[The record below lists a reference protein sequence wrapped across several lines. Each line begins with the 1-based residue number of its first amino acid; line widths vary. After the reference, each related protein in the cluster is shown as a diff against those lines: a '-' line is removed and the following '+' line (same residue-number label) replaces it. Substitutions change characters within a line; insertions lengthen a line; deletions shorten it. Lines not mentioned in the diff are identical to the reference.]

1 MLPYIILIM
10 YLILYRFMFFPKKD
24 LNKKRK
30 KMYIIGALIPIFI
43 IAGFRG
49 AGVGADTQSYIRIF
63 EAAKSAHFLEVYSD
77 YSRLEYGYKY
87 FVYFLAS
94 YFSHPQWQFIFVAFF
109 SCIGIGYFVYQN
121 AREPFLAI
129 LFFITLGFFD
139 FTLSGLRQTI
149 AITVTLFLFP
159 LIKDRKLF
167 WFLVGIF
174 IAALF
179 HKSALFFIP
188 AYFIANNPVKKK
200 TVIVYFLSF
209 FVLFLVADKLLLAA
223 ADALDY
229 NYSVENV
236 GNGYI
241 FFSIV
246 LIITVLAFKFHKSLI
261 QQNKNN
267 RFIINMSFC
276 SFMLWGVRL
285 ISRTAERITLYY
297 MPYTYVLL
305 EEIIMSRSVS
315 IRRQYY
321 FITVVCCI
329 ILYLYRLYNNSTINS
344 YQFY

>member
-24 LNKKRK
+24 LNKKHK

-49 AGVGADTQSYIRIF
+49 IDVGTDTPNYIRIF
-63 EAAKSAHFLEVYSD
+63 EVAGSVNFLDSYSE
-77 YSRLEYGYKY
+77 YSRLEYGYRY
-87 FVYFLAS
+87 FIYFLAS

-129 LFFITLGFFD
+129 LFFVTLGFFD
-139 FTLSGLRQTI
+139 FTLSGVRQTI
-149 AITVTLFLFP
+149 AVTVTLFLFSF
-159 LIKDRKLF
+159 IKNRKLL

-209 FVLFLVADKLLLAA
+209 FVLFLVADKLLLAT

-229 NYSVENV
+229 NYGVEST

-246 LIITVLAFKFHKSLI
+246 LIITVLAFKFNKSLI
-261 QQNKNN
+261 RQNRDN
-267 RFIINMSFC
+267 RFMININFC

-329 ILYLYRLYNNSTINS
+329 ILYFYRLHNNTSLNP
-344 YQFY
+344 YQFC